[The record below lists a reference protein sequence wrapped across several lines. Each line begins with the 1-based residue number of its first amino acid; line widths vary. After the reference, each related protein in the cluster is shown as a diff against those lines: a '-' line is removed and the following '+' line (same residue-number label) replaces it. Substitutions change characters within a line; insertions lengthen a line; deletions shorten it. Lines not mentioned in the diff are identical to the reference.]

1 MTQNAAHEQRQGRRY
16 SGLDASERTRQRR
29 EALLEAALEL
39 FASQG
44 YPATSVKQLCR
55 QAGLTERYFY
65 ESFRDR
71 HACLM
76 ALYDELI
83 DRLRA
88 ATVAALDDEIEADAV
103 TWRGLS
109 AFVEHLTADTRR
121 ARVILLEVVGISAEL
136 EDRRHAV
143 LRDFAEITTAV
154 WLRFD
159 DQSAPSDRQ
168 RLAALGL
175 VGAVNHLLVDW
186 LHRGRQEQ
194 PTVLVETCSTL
205 FEGARKQLES

>member
-1 MTQNAAHEQRQGRRY
+1 MTQNTGNQQRPGRRY
-16 SGLDASERTRQRR
+16 SGLNASERTRQRR
-29 EALLEAALEL
+29 EALLDAALEL

-71 HACLM
+71 HACLV
-76 ALYDELI
+76 ALYDELV

-88 ATVAALDDEIEADAV
+88 ATVAALDDELEANAV
-103 TWRGLS
+103 TRRGLS

-121 ARVILLEVVGISAEL
+121 ARVILLEVVGVSAEL
-136 EDRRHAV
+136 ENRRHAV
-143 LRDFAEITTAV
+143 LREFAELTTAV

-159 DQSAPSDRQ
+159 DQAAPTGRQ
-168 RLAALGL
+168 RLAAIGL

-186 LHRGRQEQ
+186 LHRGQEEP
-194 PTVLVETCSTL
+194 PTDLVEACSTL
-205 FEGARKQLES
+205 FEGARHQLDA